1 MPPVLHVE
9 PHACRLLEA
18 APCGQ
23 VLVAGL
29 AECSP
34 QVGRVTLDA
43 ERAKGRGATRQVLAH
58 LVRLPA
64 HVVPADQVGRGDRV
78 CEAVRR
84 RGIQEIARGIPGD
97 QLAVGHASRLAGE
110 LADDALDALGC
121 PGVVADQR
129 EPAGR
134 VLPRERPRP
143 AAPGVGYR
151 PSARGAPDGEGG
163 LGVEAGISRHSRA
176 RRIASR
182 RCSGAAS

>member
-1 MPPVLHVE
+1 MR
-9 PHACRLLEA
+9 RLAEA
-18 APCGQ
+18 APGGQ
-23 VLVAGL
+23 VLVAGF
-29 AECSP
+29 AERRP

-43 ERAKGRGATRQVLAH
+43 ERAKGRGATRQVFAH

-78 CEAVRR
+78 GEAVRR
-84 RGIQEIARGIPGD
+84 RGIQEIPRRIPGD
-97 QLAVGHASRLAGE
+97 QLAVGHAGRLAVE
-110 LADDALDALGC
+110 LADDALDAPVR
-121 PGVVADQR
+121 PGLVADQR

-134 VLPRERPRP
+134 VFPRERPRP

-151 PSARGAPDGEGG
+151 PPARGAPDGEGG
-163 LGVEAGISRHSRA
+163 LGVEAGNSRHSRA